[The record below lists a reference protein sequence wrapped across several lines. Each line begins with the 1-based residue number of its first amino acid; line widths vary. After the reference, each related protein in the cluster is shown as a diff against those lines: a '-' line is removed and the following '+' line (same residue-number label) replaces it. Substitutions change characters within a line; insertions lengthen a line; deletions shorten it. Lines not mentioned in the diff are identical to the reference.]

1 MKRIATILLYITV
14 ALLIAWQIPW
24 WYNYLRAD
32 ASREPFTIYSQLL
45 GDFIVTGHDEGAITY
60 RSGKGMQYSREE
72 VDSLLPTFYYRQLLT
87 DGRLPDTLYGEA
99 VTPQLIQRGAVT
111 FRCSPRTLSAP
122 AVALSP
128 LLESASRRVKL
139 EMPEDL
145 FRITDQAI
153 EFVDMQSNQL
163 DKAKSAN
170 YTKLFQEKGFAFPA
184 QRVAGNATAQKE
196 YDNGYLLIDQQG
208 KLFHLK
214 QMAGKPYLRAID
226 LPEGVEAAEAFV
238 WELPSRRHIGLVS
251 TRDHQLYLIERE
263 GYRPCRLEIPSWD
276 PLREDLTIIGNDLD
290 SYTLKVSTADAT
302 SYYALDATSYTLLSS
317 LQVDHPER
325 AMPGLHF
332 TSRLDGWVK
341 PRLD

>member
-1 MKRIATILLYITV
+1 MKRIATILLYITI

-45 GDFIVTGHDEGAITY
+45 GDFIITGHDEGAITY
-60 RSGKGMQYSREE
+60 HSGKGVQYSREE

-99 VTPQLIQRGAVT
+99 MTPQLIQRSGVT
-111 FRCSPRTLSAP
+111 FRSSPRTLSAP
-122 AVALSP
+122 GVALYP

-139 EMPEDL
+139 EMPTDL
-145 FRITDQAI
+145 FRITEQAI
-153 EFVDMQSNQL
+153 EFVNMQSNQL
-163 DKAKSAN
+163 DKTKSAS

-263 GYRPCRLEIPSWD
+263 GYRLCRLEIPSWD
-276 PLREDLTIIGNDLD
+276 PHREDLTIIGNDLD

-302 SYYALDATSYTLLSS
+302 SYYALDATNYTLLSS

-325 AMPGLHF
+325 TMPGLHF

>member
-14 ALLIAWQIPW
+14 ALLIIWQIPW

-45 GDFIVTGHDEGAITY
+45 GDFIITDHDEGTMTY
-60 RSGKGMQYSREE
+60 RSGQGGQYSREE

-99 VTPQLIQRGAVT
+99 VTPQLIQQGAVT
-111 FRCSPRTLSAP
+111 FRCSPRTLAAP
-122 AVALSP
+122 AVALYP

-145 FRITDQAI
+145 FRITGQAI
-153 EFVDMQSNQL
+153 EFVDMKSNQT
-163 DKAKSAN
+163 DKAKSAL

-184 QRVAGNATAQKE
+184 QRIAGNATAQKE
-196 YDNGYLLIDQQG
+196 YDNGYLLIDQGG

-238 WELPSRRHIGLVS
+238 WELPSRRHIGLIS

-263 GYRPCRLEIPSWD
+263 GYRPCRLGIPSWD
-276 PLREDLTIIGNDLD
+276 PHREDLTIIGNDLD

-302 SYYALDATSYTLLSS
+302 SYYALDATDYTLLNT

-325 AMPGLHF
+325 TIPGLHF
-332 TSRLDGWVK
+332 TSRLDSWVK